1 MLLYVEI
8 RKLKAWLRKILNPY
22 VGRQGD
28 DIELLLRRGKMEP
41 RTSDQAML
49 TDLVVWM
56 RANVPY
62 RPHNRTIHLLLVSKI
77 VLGCMSATV
86 ISHQT

>member
-1 MLLYVEI
+1 MSDARVTISSYFFE
-8 RKLKAWLRKILNPY
+8 
-22 VGRQGD
+22 
-28 DIELLLRRGKMEP
+28 GKNG
-41 RTSDQAML
+41 TKDFDQAML

-62 RPHNRTIHLLLVSKI
+62 RPHNRTIHLLLISKI
-77 VLGCMSATV
+77 VLNCMLARV